1 MRYTDYLYRKRRA
14 RLIKHK
20 LRTDASFRRR
30 YYKDA
35 GLDDAISALSA
46 IAAIAGSIAATA
58 LAAKGT
64 LTGAKKTTE
73 GLKKAGDVFK
83 KEGGT
88 LKELGKKLVSAIGS
102 FFKAKIKLIFK
113 IKTSGEEPQA

>member
-1 MRYTDYLYRKRRA
+1 MKHFDYMYRRRRSQMIKR
-14 RLIKHK
+14 K
-20 LRTDASFRRR
+20 LRTDAAFRRR

-46 IAAIAGSIAATA
+46 IAAIAGSISATA

-64 LTGAKKTTE
+64 LAGAKKTTE